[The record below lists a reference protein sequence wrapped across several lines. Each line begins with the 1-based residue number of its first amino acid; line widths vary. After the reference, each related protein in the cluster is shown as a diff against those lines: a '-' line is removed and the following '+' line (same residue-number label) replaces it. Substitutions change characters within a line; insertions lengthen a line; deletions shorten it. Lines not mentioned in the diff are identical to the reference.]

1 MQPPFKPSLSIVIPI
16 KDEEENLLAL
26 HERLSSALEQ
36 TGDPYEIFYVDDGS
50 EDGSFGVLR
59 ALHEADSHVSV
70 IRLRKNFGQ
79 SAALQAG
86 FNEASGD
93 VVITL
98 DADLQNDPAD
108 IPRLLEV
115 LKDDEVDV
123 VSGVRAQRKDRLLT
137 RRFPSRVANWLIAK
151 ATGIPIQDLG
161 CSLKAYR
168 REILEDILV
177 YGELHRFLPVLCAL
191 AGAKIKEVEVGHFPR
206 CAGKSKYGLN
216 RIMKVLVDL
225 LVLVYIQLF
234 ATKPLHF
241 FGVTGLSMVL
251 AGLLIDSGMV
261 AYKLL
266 WHANIGQRPLL
277 LLGILLI
284 LSGLQV
290 FLLGIIA
297 ELFLR
302 NQLLSS
308 GKRPYTVRA
317 YLRSAQSSPFSQ
329 A

>member
-1 MQPPFKPSLSIVIPI
+1 MQVPYKPSLSVVIPL
-16 KDEEENLLAL
+16 KNEEENLMVL
-26 HERLSSALEQ
+26 HERLSAALKQ
-36 TGDPYEIFYVDDGS
+36 MGDPYEIFYVDDGS
-50 EDGSFGVLR
+50 DDGSFEVLR
-59 ALHEADSHVSV
+59 AIHEADSRVSV

-93 VVITL
+93 VVITM
-98 DADLQNDPAD
+98 DADLQNDPND
-108 IPRLLEV
+108 IPKLLEA
-115 LKDDEVDV
+115 LRDSEVDV
-123 VSGVRAQRKDRLLT
+123 VSGVRAERKDRLLT
-137 RRFPSRVANWLIAK
+137 RRLPSRVANWLIAK
-151 ATGIPIQDLG
+151 TMGIPIRDLG

-168 REILEDILV
+168 SEILKEVLV

-206 CAGKSKYGLN
+206 RAGKSKYGLN
-216 RIMKVLVDL
+216 RVLKVLVDL

-241 FGVTGLSMVL
+241 FGITGLCMALV
-251 AGLLIDSGMV
+251 GFMIDSGLV
-261 AYKLL
+261 IYKLL
-266 WHANIGQRPLL
+266 WHADIGQRPLL
-277 LLGILLI
+277 LFGALLI

-302 NQLLSS
+302 NHLLSS
-308 GKRPYTVRA
+308 GKRPYTVRT
-317 YLRSAQSSPFSQ
+317 YLRSAQNPSFS
-329 A
+329 